1 MDQTQAV
8 DMPYQGESV
17 KTFTLDID
25 DVHNIMAALLTGVET
40 ISENL
45 ALVSM
50 AKLIGVPLTEENG
63 FPEGMDSADGERAY
77 ETFAKSL
84 RNVQAIHDAME
95 SGENVQVIAVPF

>member
-1 MDQTQAV
+1 MEQTQAV

-17 KTFTLDID
+17 ETFTLTID
-25 DVHNIMAALLTGVET
+25 DVHNILAALLTGVET

-63 FPEGMDSADGERAY
+63 FPEDMEMADGQKAFD
-77 ETFAKSL
+77 TFTKSL
-84 RNVQAIHDAME
+84 RNVKAIHDAME
-95 SGENVQVIAVPF
+95 SGKNVQVIAVPF